1 MPRVAFL
8 VPYPGKL
15 FRNNKNQ
22 ENNLKLGLKVTS
34 KALTPPCGVLLAFL
48 MNIVLISEFIHYS
61 RGSTFFQF
69 FSESDYEKK
78 AIFPC
83 REYSLFSLL
92 LIRPVY
98 DLAAR

>member
-48 MNIVLISEFIHYS
+48 MNDHS
-61 RGSTFFQF
+61 RGVASTTND
-69 FSESDYEKK
+69 EN
-78 AIFPC
+78 
-83 REYSLFSLL
+83 
-92 LIRPVY
+92 
-98 DLAAR
+98 